1 MTMKLSVIIV
11 NHNQSD
17 LLKLALNSLIKA
29 GEAIDYELII
39 VDNASTDNSIEM
51 LHTDYPGYKLI
62 QNTVNEG
69 IAKASNQGVA
79 VATGAYVLLVNADTI
94 CGKDT
99 LDKVVDF
106 MDNHTDVS
114 GLGVRMLGTQG
125 SFLPESNRGLTKPWV
140 TFFKLI
146 GFAKNFVKSR
156 LSDRNHK
163 AWVEEFQ
170 TSQVDILAEG
180 FMLIRKS
187 VFKEVGLFDE
197 RFVQFGH
204 NIDFSYRMRL
214 AGLKNYYFPKTYIIN
229 LKSGNQPKFSWQ
241 YIKNFYGAMLIFAAK
256 YMFRLPETKIVE
268 GIQLYPPAYEVKQ

>member
-1 MTMKLSVIIV
+1 MKLTVIIV

-29 GEAIDYELII
+29 GNAIDNEFIM
-39 VDNASTDNSIEM
+39 VDNASTDNSVEM
-51 LHTDYPGYKLI
+51 VNAVYPKVKVI
-62 QNTVNEG
+62 ANTVNEG
-69 IAKASNQGVA
+69 VAKASNQGVA
-79 VATGAYVLLVNADTI
+79 AAKGAYVLLVNADTI
-94 CGKDT
+94 CGKETIDRV
-99 LDKVVDF
+99 LEF

-114 GLGVRMLGTQG
+114 GLGVRMLGAQG
-125 SFLPESNRGLTKPWV
+125 SFLRESNRGLTRPWV
-140 TFFKLI
+140 NFFKLI

-170 TSQVDILAEG
+170 TSEIDILADG

-187 VFKEVGLFDE
+187 VFNQVGMFDE

-214 AGLKNYYFPKTYIIN
+214 MGFKNYYFAKTYIIN
-229 LKSGNQPKFSWQ
+229 FKSQSKPKFSWP

-256 YMFRLPETKIVE
+256 YMFSMPEIKIVH
-268 GIQLYPPAYEVKQ
+268 GMQLYPPAYDVKQ